1 MFEKELFRKLN
12 TQAEGSTEE
21 TTEETGP
28 YADLAESMNED
39 TQRVNSGME
48 LEKNDILRSNKLKE
62 EKSEQDLDNL

>member
-12 TQAEGSTEE
+12 IDKEDHTEE
-21 TTEETGP
+21 TIEETGP

-39 TQRVNSGME
+39 IQRVNSGVE
-48 LEKNDILRSNKLKE
+48 LDKNDILRSNKLKK